1 MGFLIDYILGIHDFP
16 ALATKLMALHV
27 ACLFQFLNR
36 GVDRVHTFLADG
48 GEAAF
53 GVVPLIREGEHHG
66 QQPLRFQRKLRIL
79 QVMIAHHRVI
89 VGALYTK
96 YRHSQSSFL
105 AKLNYS
111 HMYGSSVK
119 TSS

>member
-1 MGFLIDYILGIHDFP
+1 MGFLVDYILGIHDFP

-27 ACLFQFLNR
+27 ARLFQLLDCRVN
-36 GVDRVHTFLADG
+36 GVYTLFADG
-48 GEAAF
+48 GEAAL

-66 QQPLRFQRKLRIL
+66 QQPLRFQRELRIL